1 MKPLSVWV
9 AILLLIGTTT
19 AIGAIIDNPH
29 ENQPVPGRETH
40 VLKILT
46 ALENKIENPQLLE
59 RTREK
64 LQSLSERQTRLIASL
79 SDQVTKEGDSA
90 GASIAFLLMTVLITL
105 L

>member
-1 MKPLSVWV
+1 MKPLTLWV
-9 AILLLIGTTT
+9 AILLLTGTAT
-19 AIGAIIDNPH
+19 AIGSIINNPPEH
-29 ENQPVPGRETH
+29 QLAPGRETH

-79 SDQVTKEGDSA
+79 SDRVIKEGNSA
-90 GASIAFLLMTVLITL
+90 GASIALLLMTVLITL